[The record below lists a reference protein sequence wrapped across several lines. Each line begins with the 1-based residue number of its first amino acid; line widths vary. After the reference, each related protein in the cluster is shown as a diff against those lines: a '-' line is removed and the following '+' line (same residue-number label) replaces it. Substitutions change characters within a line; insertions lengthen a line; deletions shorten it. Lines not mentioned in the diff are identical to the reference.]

1 VFVVA
6 LAMDRGLC
14 YRLSNSHSWTNKVT
28 PMSDPTLH
36 HDSVSPVPPTDGDN
50 TRAVHGGVQPNP
62 YGAITQPIIQSA
74 TFTYEKTADVITYLK
89 RKAGGQ
95 AVDYEEYARFGNPT
109 VDAVERR
116 LAALEGG
123 DDALLY
129 PSGMAAITSV
139 LLSVLRPETHIIIT
153 DDCYRHTLEFCLT
166 FLKKY
171 HIETTIVPF
180 NDIPALEAAIIPRKT
195 RMIISESP
203 TNPYLRVA
211 DLEKIVAVAKANR
224 CLTLIDST
232 FASPVNQ
239 RPLAFGIDFV
249 MHSATK
255 YLAGHNDLLA
265 GVIIGRADRIGALR
279 ESRVLLGGIVDPNCA
294 YLLDRGL
301 KTVGLRVAQH
311 NANAQ
316 RIAEHLERHP
326 AIERV
331 WYPGLAS
338 HPDHTIATAQMKG
351 FGGVVTF
358 EVRGGDLDV
367 TSAFIDRLRIPHI
380 AASLGG
386 VESLIQQPAIMSHYD
401 KSPEDRLAL
410 GIKDNLVRF
419 AVGIEDTADLIADL
433 DAALEPLLQTVDNR

>member
-1 VFVVA
+1 
-6 LAMDRGLC
+6 MDRGLC

-316 RIAEHLERHP
+316 RIAEGLDGNP
-326 AIERV
+326 ALTRVYYPTLFTDPEQQRIFQAQCDFPGGMVSIE
-331 WYPGLAS
+331 LA
-338 HPDHTIATAQMKG
+338 
-351 FGGVVTF
+351 GGKAAAF
-358 EVRGGDLDV
+358 EFLR
-367 TSAFIDRLRIPHI
+367 RLKIGRD
-380 AASLGG
+380 AVSLGG
-386 VESLIQQPAIMSHYD
+386 VETLVCHP
-401 KSPEDRLAL
+401 KSTTHSGLSQEACRVA
-410 GIKDNLVRF
+410 GITEGLVRLSI
-419 AVGIEDTADLIADL
+419 GIEDWRDLLADFEQ
-433 DAALEPLLQTVDNR
+433 ALEDGVVDSK